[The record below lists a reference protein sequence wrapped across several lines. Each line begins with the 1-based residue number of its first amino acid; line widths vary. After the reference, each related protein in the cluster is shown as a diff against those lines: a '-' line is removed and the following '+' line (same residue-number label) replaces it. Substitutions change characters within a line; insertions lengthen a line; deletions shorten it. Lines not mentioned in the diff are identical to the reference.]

1 MIIRFSPTETK
12 ILDVL
17 GNKTMSIREITRELY
32 KGVSTPP
39 EANNTVAFLIR
50 RINKKAEYHR
60 LSWFINGE
68 GAGRNG
74 RTVWR
79 ETIS

>member
-1 MIIRFSPTETK
+1 MIQFSPTETK
-12 ILDVL
+12 ILEIL
-17 GNKTMSIREITRELY
+17 GNKTMSIREITNEVY

-39 EANNTVAFLIR
+39 EANNTIAFLIR

-60 LSWFINGE
+60 LSWFIDGE

-74 RTVWR
+74 RTVWKA
-79 ETIS
+79 TIS